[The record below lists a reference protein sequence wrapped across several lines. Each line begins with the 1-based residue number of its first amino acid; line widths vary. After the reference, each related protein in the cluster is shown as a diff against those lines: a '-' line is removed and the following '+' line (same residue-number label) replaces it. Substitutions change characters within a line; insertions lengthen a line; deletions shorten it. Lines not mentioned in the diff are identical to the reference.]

1 MPYKQKQCCYLSYQR
16 GPVDI
21 DHAIY
26 LVLFSLLIYWRQ
38 KERLIDLQM
47 EKAEFDSLIINYSK
61 ESRQQIKRAGTISYY
76 FQFACLKDRNSILD
90 RVHQVNQANGKT
102 VRTKIPGPMKKYRA
116 QLVQKAHQQH
126 KEDSNPSYWKK
137 KSVGLFKSDVQQRTD
152 GPVRYV
158 TVYPNIVICIWKTQK
173 YVDYHNCNYDCHPPQ
188 CSVFSSLYCS
198 AQCWKN
204 CFLIWLTVS
213 AR

>member
-1 MPYKQKQCCYLSYQR
+1 
-16 GPVDI
+16 
-21 DHAIY
+21 
-26 LVLFSLLIYWRQ
+26 
-38 KERLIDLQM
+38 M

-137 KSVGLFKSDVQQRTD
+137 KNRWDFLSPTYSREQMVQFDMWQ
-152 GPVRYV
+152 
-158 TVYPNIVICIWKTQK
+158 CI
-173 YVDYHNCNYDCHPPQ
+173 PI
-188 CSVFSSLYCS
+188 S
-198 AQCWKN
+198 
-204 CFLIWLTVS
+204 
-213 AR
+213 